1 MMDIPEGRG
10 QLPVNRAALVTNTV
24 LAFLVLGISVA
35 TLGPAL
41 PWLTQHWH
49 VRLDDGGV
57 LFTLL
62 FTGSCLTV
70 TLSGIVL
77 DRIGRKPILVAG
89 LFLMAMGFIGLCFS
103 PSLIL
108 ALPFAFIIGLGW
120 GCLDVTLNVF
130 IADLFP
136 GTRGTALN
144 LVNAVFGIGSLI
156 APLAVGTAL
165 TITGSPQVA
174 LGGLSAIAMLPCFI
188 YIFLTF
194 PPYPG
199 RRHQ

>member
-1 MMDIPEGRG
+1 MKGSIMDTPKGLG

-24 LAFLVLGISVA
+24 LAFLVFGISVA

-70 TLSGIVL
+70 TISGIVL

-89 LFLMAMGFIGLCFS
+89 LFLMATGFIGLSFS
-103 PSLIL
+103 PSLIV
-108 ALPFAFIIGLGW
+108 ALPFTLIIGLGW

-130 IADLFP
+130 VADLFP
-136 GTRGTALN
+136 VTRGTALN
-144 LVNAVFGIGSLI
+144 LLNMAFGIGSLI

-165 TITGSPQVA
+165 TRTGSPQVVS
-174 LGGLSAIAMLPCFI
+174 GSLSAIAILPCFI
-188 YIFLTF
+188 FIVLTF
-194 PPYPG
+194 
-199 RRHQ
+199 